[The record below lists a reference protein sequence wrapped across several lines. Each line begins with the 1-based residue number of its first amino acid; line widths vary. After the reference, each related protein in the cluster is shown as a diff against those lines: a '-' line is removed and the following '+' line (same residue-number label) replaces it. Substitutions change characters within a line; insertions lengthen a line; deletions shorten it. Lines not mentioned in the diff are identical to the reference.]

1 MARRSRVEKTEGPLT
16 RAELDGIINKIEL
29 MRQEMLVHCTD
40 EFTHNDYFELF
51 VPVELQQAFK
61 DVHKH
66 AKIPHYYNRA
76 FDIWWTPFFPSQRIQ
91 VSLDKYHGQDAPLVL
106 INPQLQLSASAELVG
121 RVTSLVTER
130 TRINTDFGRVE
141 AVVKALN
148 KYCETPSQM
157 RFFWPQI
164 AMLASRAGL
173 STLVDKM
180 KFNPRD
186 LCALPVA
193 VRKACREA
201 ALTITQA
208 QLLADVPKPEF
219 ETALTFTI
227 ASFRKD
233 EDGFVF
239 DVRE

>member
-16 RAELDGIINKIEL
+16 RAELDGLINKIEL
-29 MRQEMLVHCTD
+29 MRQEMLTHCTD
-40 EFTHNDYFELF
+40 EFTHNDYFDLF
-51 VPVELQQAFK
+51 VPTDLQQAFR
-61 DVHKH
+61 DVHKY
-66 AKIPHYYNRA
+66 AYMPTYYYYRTFN
-76 FDIWWTPFFPSQRIQ
+76 IWWVPLNQKIR
-91 VSLDKYHGQDAPLVL
+91 VSLEKYHGQDAPLIL
-106 INPQLQLSASAELVG
+106 IDPMLELKAPAELLN

-164 AMLASRAGL
+164 AMLADRAGL
-173 STLVDKM
+173 SSLVEKM

-186 LCALPVA
+186 ICTLPVA

-227 ASFRKD
+227 ASSTKN
-233 EDGFVF
+233 EDGFIFYVK
-239 DVRE
+239 E